1 MEYHIEGNPDYG
13 QLTVSLSPG
22 ESFLAEAGSMA
33 YMSEGTKL
41 KSRLVGGFLK
51 ALIRKIVG
59 GESLFVG
66 EYSHPEGGAAT
77 FSPNRPGTILQR
89 TMTGE
94 PFILTAGSFM
104 AATDGVTLNTRFGG
118 LKALFSGEGAFI
130 VEAGGNGELF
140 FNSYGAII
148 EKEVDGALV
157 VDTGHVVAWESS
169 LDYNVTSVGGVKS
182 TLFSGEGLVLNF
194 SGTGKVYLQTR
205 TLRGMA
211 RWLTPF
217 SR

>member
-66 EYSHPEGGAAT
+66 EYSHPVGGAAT
-77 FSPNRPGTILQR
+77 FSPNRPGTIMQR
-89 TMTGE
+89 TMSGE
-94 PFILTAGSFM
+94 PFILTAGSFV
-104 AATDGVTLNTRFGG
+104 AATEGVTLNTRFGG

-130 VEAGGNGELF
+130 VEAGGTGELF

-157 VDTGHVVAWESS
+157 VDTVHVVAWESS
-169 LDYNVTSVGGVKS
+169 LNYNVTSVGGLKS

-194 SGTGKVYLQTR
+194 SGTGTVYLQTR
-205 TLRGMA
+205 TLNGIA
-211 RWLTPF
+211 RWMTPF

>member
-1 MEYHIEGNPDYG
+1 MEYQIEGNPDYG
-13 QLTVSLSPG
+13 QLTVRLSPG
-22 ESFLAEAGSMA
+22 DTFLAESGSMA

-41 KSRLVGGFLK
+41 KSKLVGGFFK
-51 ALIRKIVG
+51 AIIRKLVG

-66 EYSHPEGGAAT
+66 EYSHPVGGAAT
-77 FSPNRPGTILQR
+77 FSPDRPGTILQR
-89 TMTGE
+89 TMNGDT
-94 PFILTAGSFM
+94 FILTAGSFM

-130 VEAGGNGELF
+130 VEAGGSGELF

-148 EKEVDGALV
+148 EKEIDGSLV
-157 VDTGHVVAWESS
+157 VDTGHVVAWESG
-169 LDYNVTSVGGVKS
+169 LNYNVTSVGGVKS

-194 SGTGKVYLQTR
+194 SGRGKIYLQTR
-205 TLRGMA
+205 TLNGIA

>member
-1 MEYHIEGNPDYG
+1 MEYQIEGNPDYG

-22 ESFLAEAGSMA
+22 ETFLAEAGSMA
-33 YMSEGTKL
+33 YMSEGTIL
-41 KSRLVGGFLK
+41 KSRLVGGFVK
-51 ALIRKIVG
+51 ALIRKLVG

-66 EYSHPEGGAAT
+66 VYSHPSGGAAT
-77 FSPNRPGTILQR
+77 FSPNRPGTIVQR
-89 TMTGE
+89 TMNGE

-104 AATDGVTLNTRFGG
+104 AATEGVTLNTRFGG

-130 VEAGGNGELF
+130 VEAGGTGELF

-148 EKEVDGALV
+148 EKEIDGALV

-169 LDYNVTSVGGVKS
+169 LDYDVTSVGGLKS
-182 TLFSGEGLVLNF
+182 TLLSGEGLVLNF
-194 SGTGKVYLQTR
+194 SGTGKGYRQTR
-205 TLRGMA
+205 TMNGSA
-211 RWLTPF
+211 RWVASL